1 MSNIGATP
9 VAGAG
14 ASSVSNASWGT
25 EARQSFGLAW
35 PLIVAQLAQN
45 LLFTTD
51 VVLMGW
57 LGPKYL
63 AAGTLAG
70 AFLMPFL
77 LAGVGVIGAVAPL
90 VAQARGARNIKAIRR
105 IVRQGFWA
113 AILVA
118 TLLLPIILNIRPV
131 FSLLGQDPAATALAE
146 SYMFAGAW
154 MLYPALGIIV
164 IRSLLAAFDETRMI
178 LLITVLGVI
187 VNALVAYT
195 LIFGHFGLPR
205 LELRGAAL
213 ATGSVN
219 LVMFLC
225 MLGYALR
232 HRRFRRFHILAR
244 FWRPD
249 WSHFRAIFRIGMPIG
264 LTVLAEVGLFSV
276 AALLMGR
283 LGTNEVAAHAV
294 ALQMASTAFMVP
306 LGLGLAAT
314 VRVGI
319 AFGRGDRDGIHKAGW
334 TALAMGTGFM
344 AMTCIIFLAIPQT
357 LVGMFLDRTDPANT
371 IALGLAATYL
381 GIAGIFQLA
390 DGAQVVAAHAL
401 RGLSDTKVPMFLAVL
416 GYWAVGLPIAFVL
429 GFVLNWRGTGI
440 WLGLAAG
447 LAIVAIVLVARFAM
461 RERLGLLRAVP
472 LDGNPPAH

>member
-1 MSNIGATP
+1 MSNIEATP
-9 VAGAG
+9 VSGAG
-14 ASSVSNASWGT
+14 APFVSTLGWGA
-25 EARQSFGLAW
+25 EARQSFRLAW

-63 AAGTLAG
+63 AAGTLAN
-70 AFLMPFL
+70 AFLVPL
-77 LAGVGVIGAVAPL
+77 LLFGVGIIGAVAPL
-90 VAQARGARNIKAIRR
+90 VAQARGAGNIKAIRR

-113 AILVA
+113 TILVA
-118 TLLLPIILNIRPV
+118 TLLLPIVLNIRPV
-131 FSLLGQDPAATALAE
+131 FGLLGQDPEATALAE
-146 SYMFAGAW
+146 SYVFAGAW

-195 LIFGHFGLPR
+195 LIFGHFGFPR
-205 LELRGAAL
+205 LELRGAAI
-213 ATGSVN
+213 ATGAVN
-219 LVMFLC
+219 LVMFLT

-232 HRRFRRFHILAR
+232 HPRFRRFHILAR

-294 ALQMASTAFMVP
+294 ALQLAATAFMVP

-319 AFGRGDRDGIHKAGW
+319 AFGRGDRNGIHKAGW
-334 TALAMGTGFM
+334 TSLAMGTGFM

-357 LVGMFLDRTDPANT
+357 LVSIFLDRTDPANT
-371 IALGLAATYL
+371 VALGLAATYL

-401 RGLSDTKVPMFLAVL
+401 RGLSDTKVPMFLAII
-416 GYWAVGLPIAFVL
+416 GYWAVGLPIAYVL

-447 LAIVAIVLVARFAM
+447 LAVVAIVLVARFAM
-461 RERLGLLRAVP
+461 RERLGLLRSVP
-472 LDGNPPAH
+472 LDGTGPAH